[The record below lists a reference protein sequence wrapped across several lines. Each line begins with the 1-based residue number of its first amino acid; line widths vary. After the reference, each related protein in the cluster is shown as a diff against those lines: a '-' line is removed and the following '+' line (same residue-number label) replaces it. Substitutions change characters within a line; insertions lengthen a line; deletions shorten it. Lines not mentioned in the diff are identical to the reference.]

1 MVMRRM
7 LRHLFAGHAA
17 HRFFPTVSMQRIQQ
31 TIVASE
37 TTHGGQIVFAVE
49 NALPP
54 RAVFAKVDAAQRA
67 RNVFSLLRVW
77 DTTHNSGVLI
87 YLLLADRRVEIV
99 ADRAIHAV
107 VGNTAWEFICGEMQ
121 QRFALGE
128 FEQGVIVGIEAISS
142 LLAKYF
148 PLAAGEK
155 NPNELSDRPII
166 L

>member
-1 MVMRRM
+1 MVMPRM

>member
-1 MVMRRM
+1 MAMPRL

-17 HRFFPTVSMQRIQQ
+17 RRFFPTASMQCIQQ
-31 TIVASE
+31 TIAASE
-37 TTHGGQIVFAVE
+37 NTHGGQIVFAVE
-49 NALPP
+49 NALSPG
-54 RAVFAKVDAAQRA
+54 ALLAKVDAAHRA
-67 RNVFSLLRVW
+67 REVFGLLRVW

-107 VGNTAWEFICGEMQ
+107 VGNTAWDFICGEMQ
-121 QRFALGE
+121 KRFALGE

-148 PLAAGEK
+148 PLAVGEK

>member
-148 PLAAGEK
+148 PLAVGEK